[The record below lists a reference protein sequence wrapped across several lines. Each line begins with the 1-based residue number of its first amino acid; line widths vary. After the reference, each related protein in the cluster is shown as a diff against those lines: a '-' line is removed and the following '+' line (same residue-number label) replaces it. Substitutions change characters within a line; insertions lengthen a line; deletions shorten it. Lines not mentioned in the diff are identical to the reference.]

1 MKKKL
6 YIIILLMIVALILTI
21 TFFYNKHN
29 KANMAND
36 LNEKEI
42 SIRTSDFNIGVEKK
56 KIVINDIT
64 EIKNIE
70 NIIHNLDFSKE
81 TCDGLSYYILTIND
95 NEEYG
100 IEIYPNGYHITDKS
114 KGEARL
120 TEEQTNTIKELIS
133 KYF

>member
-1 MKKKL
+1 MKKWL
-6 YIIILLMIVALILTI
+6 YMIAILIIVALILTI
-21 TFFYNKHN
+21 VIFYNKQN
-29 KANMAND
+29 KANIVND
-36 LNEKEI
+36 LNEKKI
-42 SIRTSDFNIGVEKK
+42 SIRISDFNIGAEKK
-56 KIVINDIT
+56 EIIINDAT

-70 NIIHNLDFSKE
+70 NIIYNSNFSKE
-81 TCDGLSYYILTIND
+81 TCDGLSSYILTMND

-100 IEIYPNGYHITDKS
+100 IEIYSNGYHITDKS

>member
-1 MKKKL
+1 MKKSL
-6 YIIILLMIVALILTI
+6 YMITILMIVALILTI
-21 TFFYNKHN
+21 VFFYNKHN
-29 KANMAND
+29 KDNMAND

-42 SIRTSDFNIGVEKK
+42 SIRTSDFNIGAEKE
-56 KIVINDIT
+56 KIVINDAT

-81 TCDGLSYYILTIND
+81 TCDGLSYYILTINN

-100 IEIYPNGYHITDKS
+100 IEIYPNVYHITDKS
-114 KGEARL
+114 NGEARL
-120 TEEQTNTIKELIS
+120 TEEQTNIIKEVIS